1 MPEGEGKAKS
11 PEPLVGAAAK
21 KAYDDKNKARA
32 AAAAAAKASAHC
44 RGGRAL
50 FRRGRGRGVRRIVG
64 GDQRTKSEVLIT
76 CATKETAPFC
86 GFLNTS
92 GRVVAAMPAGYASAV
107 TYARQH
113 QCYVYFVLKGR
124 TQELYG
130 PYSIVGFPKA
140 PIPELAGRFP
150 AQLELRRMTSTKCV
164 VLERG
169 VSLQL
174 GRGYLPADIAVAGR
188 PPLRALSQNTPPRA
202 KPAAVSY
209 VRAAT
214 REDDEAH
221 AALLRWAK
229 KAMSAEHAEIAARKK
244 ALSVDE
250 RHAERVARNLA
261 ARGA

>member
-1 MPEGEGKAKS
+1 
-11 PEPLVGAAAK
+11 
-21 KAYDDKNKARA
+21 
-32 AAAAAAKASAHC
+32 
-44 RGGRAL
+44 
-50 FRRGRGRGVRRIVG
+50 
-64 GDQRTKSEVLIT
+64 
-76 CATKETAPFC
+76 
-86 GFLNTS
+86 
-92 GRVVAAMPAGYASAV
+92 MPAGYASAV
-107 TYARQH
+107 AHAQQH
-113 QCYVYFVLKGR
+113 QCPVYFVLKDR
-124 TQELYG
+124 TQKLYG
-130 PYSIVGFPKA
+130 PYSIEGVPEA
-140 PIPELAGRFP
+140 PIPELAARFP
-150 AQLELRRMTSTKCV
+150 AQLVLRRMTSTKCV

-174 GRGYLPADIAVAGR
+174 GRGCLPADIAVAGR

-229 KAMSAEHAEIAARKK
+229 KGMSAERAEIAARKK

>member
-1 MPEGEGKAKS
+1 MAPRGVPACTELAEVLTWGQLYANTTCGDGALTMTMTGEAERSAGTVLADAVASCTEGEA
-11 PEPLVGAAAK
+11 EP
-21 KAYDDKNKARA
+21 
-32 AAAAAAKASAHC
+32 C
-44 RGGRAL
+44 
-50 FRRGRGRGVRRIVG
+50 
-64 GDQRTKSEVLIT
+64 E
-76 CATKETAPFC
+76 
-86 GFLNTS
+86 
-92 GRVVAAMPAGYASAV
+92 
-107 TYARQH
+107 
-113 QCYVYFVLKGR
+113 
-124 TQELYG
+124 
-130 PYSIVGFPKA
+130 
-140 PIPELAGRFP
+140 
-150 AQLELRRMTSTKCV
+150 CV

>member
-1 MPEGEGKAKS
+1 
-11 PEPLVGAAAK
+11 
-21 KAYDDKNKARA
+21 
-32 AAAAAAKASAHC
+32 
-44 RGGRAL
+44 
-50 FRRGRGRGVRRIVG
+50 
-64 GDQRTKSEVLIT
+64 
-76 CATKETAPFC
+76 
-86 GFLNTS
+86 
-92 GRVVAAMPAGYASAV
+92 MPAGYASAV
-107 TYARQH
+107 AHARQH
-113 QCYVYFVLKGR
+113 QYPVYFVLRGR
-124 TQELYG
+124 TQKLYG
-130 PYSIVGFPKA
+130 PYSIEGVPEA
-140 PIPELAGRFP
+140 PIPELAARFP
-150 AQLELRRMTSTKCV
+150 AQLVLRRMTSTKCV

-174 GRGYLPADIAVAGR
+174 GRGCLPADIAVAGR

-229 KAMSAEHAEIAARKK
+229 KGMSAERAEIAARKK